1 MWEELQ
7 ENVNS
12 AGVRLLIKKKPVSV
26 KGLVFDMDGLLLDSE
41 KVVKRSWDH
50 VGKLLGYENFG
61 DHIYNTVGFNL
72 KRRTEYFKEN
82 VDPNFPMD
90 KFAQMTREYYYEIAD
105 KEGIAVKKGAEELLE
120 AAKEHGC
127 RIGLATSS
135 RQAHAEQ
142 SLKRAGLY
150 RYFDGKVFG
159 DTVTEG
165 KPSPEIYLKACESIG
180 VDPEN
185 AVALEDA
192 PSGVRS
198 AYAAGM
204 RVIVV
209 PDLVQPPEEV
219 KPFIWKQAEHL
230 GQAVELIWG

>member
-1 MWEELQ
+1 M
-7 ENVNS
+7 
-12 AGVRLLIKKKPVSV
+12 IKEKPVSV

-50 VGKLLGYENFG
+50 AGKVLGYNNFG

-72 KRRTEYFKEN
+72 KRRTEYFKAN
-82 VDPNFPMD
+82 VDPDFPMD

-105 KEGIAVKKGAEELLE
+105 KEGIAVKKGAAELLE
-120 AAKEHGC
+120 AAKKHGC
-127 RIGLATSS
+127 MIGLATSS
-135 RQAHAEQ
+135 RQVHAEQ

-150 RYFDGKVFG
+150 DYFDGKVFG

-165 KPSPEIYLKACESIG
+165 KPSPEIYLKACKSIG
-180 VDPEN
+180 IDPKD
-185 AVALEDA
+185 AIALEDA
-192 PSGVRS
+192 PSGVIS
-198 AYAAGM
+198 AHEAGM

-219 KPFIWKQAEHL
+219 KQFIWKQAEHL
-230 GQAVELIWG
+230 GQVIEMIW